1 MINLFRL
8 FSPYTPLPIGFD
20 LAYEHLHLLQME
32 KNGHGDLRVRAGVS
46 VAYPLPREELLGSP
60 TAFQAFVRQAL
71 GQKPFKGRTVVSYL
85 PGNQTRLLHID
96 YEVTPQQSAEEA
108 IMKGVVARLG
118 GQLEDF
124 IVDYL
129 PVRPEDREARHR
141 QALVA
146 VAQRRDVL
154 TFLDVLGGAGLTVA
168 FLEIGPAALRRLL
181 SSLDQTKQYPSLL
194 LINFG
199 RAKSF
204 LTILSGRR
212 LLMDREIDF
221 GENKL
226 VAAMGQA
233 LGMDEAQAKGILYQ
247 YGLGVRAD
255 RPVAISDEQQAVAET
270 TREIVKPLFFELA
283 DNINKAL
290 IFMAS
295 ETRGQTVAGIY
306 LLGSV
311 ARYPGADQFLRDLF
325 SIPVQVLHPLAHF
338 PLASPAA
345 IPRDLDP
352 VVSIAMATG
361 LALRTV

>member
-1 MINLFRL
+1 MINFAHL
-8 FSPYTPLPIGFD
+8 FSPYTPLPIGCD
-20 LAYEHLHLLQME
+20 LAYEHIHLLQME
-32 KNGHGDLRVRAGVS
+32 KNSHGDLRVRAGVS
-46 VAYPLPREELLGSP
+46 VAYPLPREELLASP
-60 TAFQAFVRQAL
+60 QAL
-71 GQKPFKGRTVVSYL
+71 QALVREALARKPFKGRTVVSYL
-85 PGNQTRLLHID
+85 PGNQTRLLHLD
-96 YEVTPQQSAEEA
+96 YEVNQQQSVDEA
-108 IMKGVVARLG
+108 IMKGVLARLG
-118 GQLEDF
+118 GQAEDI

-129 PVRPEDREARHR
+129 PVRQEDLEARHR

-154 TFLDVLGGAGLTVA
+154 AFLDVLAGAGLTVA

-226 VAAMGQA
+226 VAAIGRALEMGERQA
-233 LGMDEAQAKGILYQ
+233 VGILYQ
-247 YGLGVRAD
+247 YGMGAQAS
-255 RPVAISDEQQAVAET
+255 PGAEGSDEQQAVAET
-270 TREIVKPLFFELA
+270 AREIVKPLFFALA
-283 DNINKAL
+283 EDINKAL

-311 ARYPGADQFLRDLF
+311 ARYPGADRFLRDLF

-338 PLASPAA
+338 PLASPEA

-361 LALRTV
+361 LALRGA